1 MSLGVHIYTSMYF
14 PRKLFLSPVMNPDGG
29 EPVSIPRAP
38 PILLLAFW
46 LWQWGEAGLFIGS
59 ALYGSNDLLSLGG
72 SKAASSSSPPR
83 FPPVLS
89 FSCCLL
95 LST

>member
-1 MSLGVHIYTSMYF
+1 MFAFKMFYFFIFYCMAERMSLGVHIYTSMYF

-46 LWQWGEAGLFIGS
+46 L
-59 ALYGSNDLLSLGG
+59 
-72 SKAASSSSPPR
+72 
-83 FPPVLS
+83 
-89 FSCCLL
+89 
-95 LST
+95 